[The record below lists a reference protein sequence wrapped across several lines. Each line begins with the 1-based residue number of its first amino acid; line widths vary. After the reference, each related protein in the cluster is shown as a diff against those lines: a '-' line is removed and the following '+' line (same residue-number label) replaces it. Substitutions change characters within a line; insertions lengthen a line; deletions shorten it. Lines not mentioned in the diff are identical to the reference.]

1 MFKKILMLFV
11 SSLLLVSGVQAFD
24 PKDRPITIISGFAPG
39 ATDTALRPYI
49 EILES
54 RGYKVNIEHRP
65 GANGTIA
72 MNYFANTVKP
82 DGYTL
87 WATASSLFTIAP
99 IATPELIQNN
109 GVDLITT
116 ISAGP
121 MVLVSSKESNV
132 KSIEDFRKDL
142 LSGNRDISVAV
153 PTLFFEVAAR
163 YLVNQ
168 VAKDSKAFPLVG
180 YKSGADA
187 IRDVLGNH
195 VKYGVLQLAVA
206 APFIDSDKI
215 NIIAISGENR
225 FSTLPNVP
233 TFGEKIKGFHPR
245 IEASWGLAL
254 PKGAD
259 PSVQKFYQD
268 SITSIARRPET
279 RAKLQQGFMI
289 IPENYI
295 GKFAFEKRIAEETIL
310 WKEILTNMKK

>member
-1 MFKKILMLFV
+1 MIKNILLTLILALGITSV
-11 SSLLLVSGVQAFD
+11 YAFE
-24 PKDRPITIISGFAPG
+24 PKERPITIISGFTPG

-49 EILES
+49 EVLES

-65 GANGTIA
+65 GAGGSIS
-72 MNYFANTVKP
+72 MNYFANNVKP

-99 IATPELIQNN
+99 IATPELIQNK

-116 ISAGP
+116 IAAGP
-121 MVLVSSKESNV
+121 MVLISTKESGI
-132 KSIEDFRKDL
+132 KTIEDFRKDL
-142 LSGNRDISVAV
+142 LANGKDVSIATPS
-153 PTLFFEVAAR
+153 LFFEVGAR

-168 VAKDSKAFPLVG
+168 VTKNSPTVPLAS

-187 IRDVLGNH
+187 MRDVLGNH

-225 FSTLPNVP
+225 FPSLPNVP
-233 TFGEKIKGFHPR
+233 TFTEKIKGFHPKV
-245 IEASWGLAL
+245 EASWGLAL
-254 PKGAD
+254 PKDAD
-259 PSVQKFYQD
+259 PAIHKFYHD
-268 SITSIARRPET
+268 ILTATARRPET
-279 RAKLQQGFMI
+279 RAKLQQNFMI

-295 GKFAFEKRIAEETIL
+295 GKFAFEKRIAEETVL

>member
-1 MFKKILMLFV
+1 MIKKILLILAF
-11 SSLLLVSGVQAFD
+11 SFGVQAQAFE

-39 ATDTALRPYI
+39 ATDQALRPYI
-49 EILES
+49 EVLES
-54 RGYKVNIEHRP
+54 KGYKVNIEHRP
-65 GANGTIA
+65 GANGSIA
-72 MNYFANTVKP
+72 MNHFANTAKS

-99 IATPELIQNN
+99 IATPELIQNK

-121 MVLVSSKESNV
+121 MVLISNKESNV

-142 LSGNRDISVAV
+142 FSGNKDISIAV

-168 VAKDSKAFPLVG
+168 VAKGSKEVPLVG

-195 VKYGVLQLAVA
+195 VKYGLIQLSAA
-206 APFIDSDKI
+206 APFVDSDKV
-215 NIIAISGENR
+215 NIIAVSGENR

-233 TFGEKIKGFHPR
+233 TFSEKIKGFYPR

-254 PKGAD
+254 PKGTD
-259 PSVQKFYQD
+259 PAIHKFYHD
-268 SITSIARRPET
+268 TLTEISRRIET
-279 RAKLQQGFMI
+279 RARLQTSFMI
-289 IPENYI
+289 IPESYI
-295 GKFAFEKRIAEETIL
+295 GKQAFEKRIEEETKL
-310 WKEILTNMKK
+310 WKTILVNIKKD

>member
-1 MFKKILMLFV
+1 MFTKIVFFLLMCV
-11 SSLLLVSGVQAFD
+11 SVSGHAFN

-39 ATDTALRPYI
+39 ATDQALRPYI
-49 EILES
+49 EALES
-54 RGYKVNIEHRP
+54 KGYKINIEHRP
-65 GANGTIA
+65 GANGSIA
-72 MNYFANTVKP
+72 MNHFANTVKS

-99 IATPELIQNN
+99 IATPELIQNR

-121 MVLVSSKESNV
+121 MVLVSNKESNV

-142 LSGNRDISVAV
+142 FSGNKDISIAV

-168 VAKDSKAFPLVG
+168 VAKGSKEVPLVG

-195 VKYGVLQLAVA
+195 VKYGLIQLSAA
-206 APFIDSDKI
+206 APFVDSDKV
-215 NIIAISGENR
+215 NIIAVSGENR

-233 TFGEKIKGFHPR
+233 TFSEKIKGFHPKV
-245 IEASWGLAL
+245 EASWGLAL
-254 PKGAD
+254 PKGTD
-259 PSVQKFYQD
+259 PEIHKFYHD
-268 SITSIARRPET
+268 TITSIARKTET
-279 RAKLQQGFMI
+279 RARLQTSFMI

-295 GKFAFEKRIAEETIL
+295 GKQAFEKRITEETVL
-310 WKEILTNMKK
+310 WKEILINMKK